1 MKIFGSCV
9 VSLFLL
15 VLSGTSLAR
24 PQEVASRDT
33 ALAYAREGGQEVG
46 QENHS
51 EATISI
57 KVILVGVTSYNDYL
71 EIKTGILKSEGV
83 DKVIL
88 DAEAPGLVSLTVKY
102 AGEPNSL
109 IEKLTAFFPKKYS
122 MKEKRSS
129 AGGTEITIATK

>member
-24 PQEVASRDT
+24 PQED
-33 ALAYAREGGQEVG
+33 VG

-51 EATISI
+51 EATINI
-57 KVILVGVTSYNDYL
+57 KVTLIGVTSYNDYL
-71 EIKTGILKSEGV
+71 EIKTGLLKSEGV